1 MLSLIF
7 NRDIAGVL
15 IHHYD
20 DLFVM
25 QIPYYENLQKEW
37 DPLTLIGML
46 FEGKTPPKDIEIIND
61 GKWTMAN

>member
-46 FEGKTPPKDIEIIND
+46 FVGKTPPKDIEIIND